1 MDPQT
6 REKLLNEIDVII
18 NCAASVDMSGS
29 LHEMLQVD
37 YFGPK
42 RMLDF
47 AQQCK
52 KQIVFGHVSTA
63 YVNSNQKEFSYVE
76 EKIYPFAGSED
87 FEVQIERIIEQD
99 PEELEKNPK
108 NFINNH

>member
-47 AQQCK
+47 A
-52 KQIVFGHVSTA
+52 
-63 YVNSNQKEFSYVE
+63 
-76 EKIYPFAGSED
+76 
-87 FEVQIERIIEQD
+87 
-99 PEELEKNPK
+99 
-108 NFINNH
+108 